1 MTIRKLGV
9 KFTLLTVVAVMLL
22 AGCAAGASG
31 KTETKLKGEDAQS
44 ESTEPNS
51 SEDTFEEEANPV
63 AGVGLSGVTLT
74 DYEGNELKNVF
85 ANKKLTVLNL
95 WGTFCGP
102 CIDEMPELQKL
113 SEEYADKNVQV
124 IGYAVD
130 VEDDTYKEDAKSILE
145 QTGATFDQI
154 MSKGEIK
161 ELIGS
166 KFDYVPATL
175 FVDENGKVL
184 STMIPGGTTYEDL
197 ERIVDKLLAES

>member
-1 MTIRKLGV
+1 MLKKLGV
-9 KFTLLTVVAVMLL
+9 KLTLLTVVTVMLL
-22 AGCAAGASG
+22 AGCTTGASG
-31 KTETKLKGEDAQS
+31 KTESKIKDENTKS
-44 ESTEPNS
+44 ELTEQNS
-51 SEDTFEEEANPV
+51 EADTFEEEMNPV
-63 AGVGLSGVTLT
+63 ADIDLSGVTLT
-74 DYEGNELKNVF
+74 DYEGNELEDVF
-85 ANKKLTVLNL
+85 ASKKLTVLNL

-102 CIDEMPELQKL
+102 CIDEMPELQKF
-113 SEEYADKNVQV
+113 SEEYTDKNVQV

-130 VEDDTYKEDAKSILE
+130 VEDDTYKEDAKAILE

-161 ELIGS
+161 ALIGS

-197 ERIVDKLLAES
+197 ERIVDKILAES